1 MCLPTVEKFLCY
13 YELKTGVL
21 VIGVIDLVSF
31 QHFLFSILGW
41 YYTNIYMITNIYL
54 LALPIHI
61 RWDYQ
66 YTFLLILQIYSLLRS
81 IDTSLNL
88 ALGGKTNPF
97 QTPFK
102 GGVQNNNI

>member
-1 MCLPTVEKFLCY
+1 M
-13 YELKTGVL
+13 
-21 VIGVIDLVSF
+21 
-31 QHFLFSILGW
+31 
-41 YYTNIYMITNIYL
+41 
-54 LALPIHI
+54 ALPIHI

-97 QTPFK
+97 QTPQNDTISDGLSTAPAGQLIPYRKNLK
-102 GGVQNNNI
+102 GH